1 MQKQSDEGVHRLK
14 ELVERRLRDEELA
27 AADLVQS

>member
-1 MQKQSDEGVHRLK
+1 MQKQSDEGVRRLK
-14 ELVERRLRDEELA
+14 KLVEQRLRDEQLA